1 MKHIIRE
8 TLIKFKKTKIIL
20 ADADAEMVFKY
31 ISTGK
36 AFYDDETENA
46 SAIKIADI
54 DENGI
59 VDMPDVIMIPE
70 MALAVDGK
78 ARS

>member
-1 MKHIIRE
+1 
-8 TLIKFKKTKIIL
+8 
-20 ADADAEMVFKY
+20 MVLKY
-31 ISTGK
+31 ISTSK

-78 ARS
+78 A